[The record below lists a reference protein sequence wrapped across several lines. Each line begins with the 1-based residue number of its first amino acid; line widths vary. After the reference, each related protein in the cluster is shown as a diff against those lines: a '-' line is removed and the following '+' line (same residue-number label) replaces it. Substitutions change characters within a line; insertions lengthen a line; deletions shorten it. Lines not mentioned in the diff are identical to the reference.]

1 MRYKLTA
8 VNLYGKTEM
17 AMGQLWLPL
26 LPGCNRTI
34 VRVFNGSA
42 ELPGKG
48 ISAAGRGLCCLQNNC
63 SGLCVQRRESV
74 VKIPGTG

>member
-34 VRVFNGSA
+34 VRFFNKSA
-42 ELPGKG
+42 ELPGPNSELRAG
-48 ISAAGRGLCCLQNNC
+48 DYAACLTIVWVCVCSA
-63 SGLCVQRRESV
+63 ESL
-74 VKIPGTG
+74 

>member
-34 VRVFNGSA
+34 VRFFNGSA
-42 ELPGKG
+42 ELPGPNSALRAG
-48 ISAAGRGLCCLQNNC
+48 DSAAFRAIVRVCAC
-63 SGLCVQRRESV
+63 SAESL
-74 VKIPGTG
+74 